1 MQRRGARG
9 PSNSDAGVS
18 GERGRRLVPPGAA
31 PPLALGAATSWSPR
45 CRTRRACQGL
55 VPQERPHDP
64 TGAGAF
70 PANARLR
77 RHPAVD
83 VFALTRAALG
93 GEAWIVEDVGGRV
106 LVARH
111 PARAATR
118 DPSRCR
124 GDVAWD
130 VRRGR
135 RLGSSA
141 ERHTGDSAARE
152 ALLLP
157 RPSGS
162 RTLHCLSCCLSS
174 PTRQLT
180 TSRQTK
186 LRREACRRRFK

>member
-83 VFALTRAALG
+83 VVALTRAALG
-93 GEAWIVEDVGGRV
+93 GEAWIVEDVWPGSG
-106 LVARH
+106 
-111 PARAATR
+111 RAASGA
-118 DPSRCR
+118 SRNEGPVAVPR
-124 GDVAWD
+124 GC
-130 VRRGR
+130 
-135 RLGSSA
+135 RLGCA
-141 ERHTGDSAARE
+141 EGTSHGIVGGVAHRGQRRTRGPPPPSHIGIAHSP
-152 ALLLP
+152 LFVLLP
-157 RPSGS
+157 LLADS
-162 RTLHCLSCCLSS
+162 
-174 PTRQLT
+174 T
-180 TSRQTK
+180 TDHIKTNKAEERSVST
-186 LRREACRRRFK
+186 